1 MNRFLLD
8 AVLGAALDAWSVLLP
23 VDCAGCGAHDR
34 GLCSGCR
41 AALEPVLRGI
51 RLPDGTTVTTA
62 VRYDGVVRR
71 AILAFKEQGR
81 TDVARALARPL
92 AAAIAA
98 AAHGRVELV
107 AVPSS
112 RGSYRR
118 RGFDPVEVLVR
129 NTGLAPPA
137 RVLAPSA
144 ARTEQKSL
152 GREERARNLPGSMRA
167 TMALAGRRFVLVD
180 DVLTTGATITEAARA
195 LRAAGAEVVSAATL
209 ADTPKRSGNS

>member
-8 AVLGAALDAWSVLLP
+8 AALDAWSVLLP
-23 VDCAGCGAHDR
+23 VSCAGCGADDR
-34 GLCSGCR
+34 GLCLGCR
-41 AALEPVLRGI
+41 AALEPLPRGI
-51 RLPDGTTVTTA
+51 RLADGTTVTSA
-62 VRYDGVVRR
+62 LRYDGLVRR

-92 AAAIAA
+92 AAAITAA
-98 AAHGRVELV
+98 VHGPVELV

-118 RGFDPVEVLVR
+118 RGFDPVAVLVR
-129 NTGLAPPA
+129 RTGLGPPA

-152 GREERARNLPGSMRA
+152 GREDRARNLPGSMRA
-167 TMALAGRRFVLVD
+167 TMPLSGRRFVLID

>member
-8 AVLGAALDAWSVLLP
+8 AALDAWSVLSP
-23 VDCAGCGAHDR
+23 VSCAGCGAEDR
-34 GLCSGCR
+34 GLCLGCR
-41 AALEPVLRGI
+41 AALEPQRRSI
-51 RLPDGTTVTTA
+51 RLADGTTVTSA
-62 VRYDGVVRR
+62 LRYEARVRH

-92 AAAIAA
+92 AAAISTAV
-98 AAHGRVELV
+98 HGRVELV

-112 RGSYRR
+112 RGSFRR
-118 RGFDPVEVLVR
+118 RGFDPVAVLVR
-129 NTGLAPPA
+129 GTGFGQAA

-152 GREERARNLPGSMRA
+152 GREDRARNLTGSMRA
-167 TMALAGRRFVLVD
+167 TMPLDGRRFVLID

-209 ADTPKRSGNS
+209 ADTPKRSADS